1 MKLFIIIQIIPQHK
15 VIEFILQIYLVPLF
29 SALTNKNPIQ
39 QQLEFSHSD
48 PLSGTYTFS
57 LGVECVPA
65 LHVEKEQGF

>member
-1 MKLFIIIQIIPQHK
+1 MKLFIIISIIPQHK
-15 VIEFILQIYLVPLF
+15 VIEFILRIYLVPLLP
-29 SALTNKNPIQ
+29 ALANKNPVR

-48 PLSGTYTFS
+48 PLSGTCTFS